1 MKKIAVIGSGFA
13 GLTSAIELASL
24 GHHVTV
30 FEKNS
35 MVGGRARKFQSN
47 GFTFDMGPS
56 WYWMPDVFDKFFAR
70 HGKKVEHYYKLLKLD
85 PGFSVVYGKDNTI
98 NVPASFDEL
107 VALFEDIEKGSGTKL
122 KKFLKKAEVKYKIGM
137 DSLVYKPSHSIFEF
151 INLKVL
157 IGVLH
162 LNVFSNFRSYVKKYF
177 SDSRLTRL
185 MEFPVLFLG
194 ATPQNTPALY
204 SLMNYSAFS
213 QGTFYP
219 MGGFHEI
226 ILGLSKLAKEK
237 GVVINCNSNVDK
249 INVVNRKANEIIV
262 NGEKLL
268 FDGVIA
274 AADYNHV
281 EQKLLDKPF
290 RNYSPEY
297 WENREMSPSSLLF
310 YVGIDKRL
318 NNLQHHNLFFDTDFD
333 QHANEIYDNP
343 QWPKN
348 PLFYLSCP
356 SITDSSLAPEGNE
369 NLMFLIPLAPGLEDT
384 NEMREKY
391 FDIVLKRLKDLTGND
406 IQKNIIFKKSYC
418 VNDFENDYNSFKGNA
433 YGLANTLKQT
443 AVLKP
448 RMRNKKVKNLYY
460 AGQLTVP
467 GPGVPP
473 SIISGQIAA
482 IEIDKYLNKLP

>member
-1 MKKIAVIGSGFA
+1 LKKIAVIGSGFA
-13 GLTSAIELASL
+13 GFTSAIELASL
-24 GHHVTV
+24 GYKVTV

-35 MVGGRARKFQSN
+35 TPGGRARKFETN

-56 WYWMPDVFDKFFAR
+56 WYWMPDVFDKFFAK
-70 HGKKVEHYYKLLKLD
+70 HGKKVDDYYNLLKLD
-85 PGFSVVYGKDNTI
+85 PGFSVVYGKNNTI
-98 NVPASFDEL
+98 EVPASFEEL
-107 VALFEDIEKGSGTKL
+107 VALFENIEKGSGSSL
-122 KKFLKKAEVKYKIGM
+122 KKFLKKAAVKYKIGM

-157 IGVLH
+157 IGVLY
-162 LNVFSNFRSYVKKYF
+162 LDVFSNFRSYVKKYF

-213 QGTFYP
+213 QGTYYP

-226 ILGLSKLAKEK
+226 IIGLSKLAKEK
-237 GVVINCNSNVDK
+237 GVIINCDSNVDRL
-249 INVVNRKANEIIV
+249 NVVNGKVENIVV
-262 NGEKLL
+262 NGEELF

-274 AADYNHV
+274 SADYHHV
-281 EQKLLDKPF
+281 EQKLLEKPF
-290 RNYSPEY
+290 RNYTTEY
-297 WENREMSPSSLLF
+297 WEKREMSPSSLLF
-310 YVGIDKRL
+310 YIGVDKRL
-318 NNLQHHNLFFDTDFD
+318 NNLQHHNLFFDADFD
-333 QHANEIYDNP
+333 QHAKEIYDNP
-343 QWPKN
+343 KWPKN

-356 SITDSSLAPEGNE
+356 SITDSSLAPKGNE

-406 IQKNIIFKKSYC
+406 IEKNIIFKRSYC
-418 VNDFENDYNSFKGNA
+418 VNDFEKDYNSYKGNA
-433 YGLANTLKQT
+433 YGLANTLRQT

-448 RMRNKKVKNLYY
+448 RMRNKKIKNLYY
-460 AGQLTVP
+460 TGQLTVP

-482 IEIDKYLNKLP
+482 IEIDKYLNKL

>member
-13 GLTSAIELASL
+13 GLTSAIELSSL
-24 GHHVTV
+24 GYKVTIL
-30 FEKNS
+30 EKNS
-35 MVGGRARKFQSN
+35 TPGGRARKFVSN

-70 HGKKVEHYYKLLKLD
+70 HGKKVEDYYNLLKLD

-98 NVPASFDEL
+98 DVPASFEEL
-107 VALFEDIEKGSGTKL
+107 VALFENIEKGSGSRL
-122 KKFLKKAEVKYKIGM
+122 KKFLKKAAVKYKIGM

-157 IGVLH
+157 TGVLY
-162 LNVFSNFRSYVKKYF
+162 LDVFSNFRSYVKKYF

-213 QGTFYP
+213 QGTYYP

-226 ILGLSKLAKEK
+226 IIGLSKLAKEK
-237 GVVINCNSNVDK
+237 GVIINCDSNVEK
-249 INVVNRKANEIIV
+249 INVVNGKVENIVV

-274 AADYNHV
+274 SADYHHV
-281 EQKLLDKPF
+281 EQKLLEKPF
-290 RNYSPEY
+290 RNYTTEY
-297 WENREMSPSSLLF
+297 WEKREMSPSSLLF
-310 YVGIDKRL
+310 YVGLDKRL
-318 NNLQHHNLFFDTDFD
+318 NNLQHHNLFFDADFD
-333 QHANEIYDNP
+333 QHAKEIYDNP
-343 QWPKN
+343 KWPKN

-356 SITDSSLAPEGNE
+356 SITDPSLAPKGNE

-391 FDIVLKRLKDLTGND
+391 FDIVLKRLKDLTGNE
-406 IQKNIIFKKSYC
+406 IEKNIIFKKSYC
-418 VNDFENDYNSFKGNA
+418 VNDFEKDYNSFKGNA
-433 YGLANTLKQT
+433 YGLANTLRQT

-448 RMRNKKVKNLYY
+448 RMRNKKIKNLYY
-460 AGQLTVP
+460 TGQLTVP

-482 IEIDKYLNKLP
+482 IEIDKYLNKL

>member
-24 GHHVTV
+24 GYKVTV
-30 FEKNS
+30 LEKNS
-35 MVGGRARKFQSN
+35 TPGGRARKFESN

-70 HGKKVEHYYKLLKLD
+70 HGKKVENYYNLLKLD

-98 NVPASFDEL
+98 DVPASFEEL
-107 VALFEDIEKGSGTKL
+107 VALFENIEKGSGSRL
-122 KKFLKKAEVKYKIGM
+122 KKFLKRAAVKYKIGM

-157 IGVLH
+157 IGVLY
-162 LNVFSNFRSYVKKYF
+162 LDVFSNFRSYVKKYF

-213 QGTFYP
+213 QGTYYP

-226 ILGLSKLAKEK
+226 IIGLSKLAKEK
-237 GVVINCNSNVDK
+237 GVIINCDSNVEK
-249 INVVNRKANEIIV
+249 INVVNGKVENIVV

-274 AADYNHV
+274 SADYHHV
-281 EQKLLDKPF
+281 EQKLLEKPF
-290 RNYSPEY
+290 RNYTTEY
-297 WENREMSPSSLLF
+297 WEKREMSPSSLLF
-310 YVGIDKRL
+310 YVGLDKRL
-318 NNLQHHNLFFDTDFD
+318 NNLQHHNLFFDADFD
-333 QHANEIYDNP
+333 QHAKEIYDNP
-343 QWPKN
+343 KWPKN

-356 SITDSSLAPEGNE
+356 SITDPSLAPKGNE

-406 IQKNIIFKKSYC
+406 IEKNIIFKKSYC
-418 VNDFENDYNSFKGNA
+418 VNDFEKDYNSFKGNA
-433 YGLANTLKQT
+433 YGLANTLRQT

-448 RMRNKKVKNLYY
+448 RMRNKKIKNLYY
-460 AGQLTVP
+460 TGQLTVP

-482 IEIDKYLNKLP
+482 IEIDKYLNKL

>member
-24 GHHVTV
+24 GYKVTV
-30 FEKNS
+30 LEKNTTP
-35 MVGGRARKFQSN
+35 GGRARKFETN

-70 HGKKVEHYYKLLKLD
+70 HGKKVEDYYNLLKLD

-98 NVPASFDEL
+98 DVPASFEEL
-107 VALFEDIEKGSGTKL
+107 VALFENIEKGSGSRL
-122 KKFLKKAEVKYKIGM
+122 KKFLKKAAVKYKIGM

-157 IGVLH
+157 IGVLY
-162 LNVFSNFRSYVKKYF
+162 LDVFSNFRSYVKKYF

-213 QGTFYP
+213 QGTYYP

-226 ILGLSKLAKEK
+226 IIGLSKLAKEK
-237 GVVINCNSNVDK
+237 GVIINCDSNVEK
-249 INVVNRKANEIIV
+249 INVVNGKVENIVV

-274 AADYNHV
+274 SADYHHV
-281 EQKLLDKPF
+281 EQKLLEKPF
-290 RNYSPEY
+290 RNYTTEY
-297 WENREMSPSSLLF
+297 WEKREMSPSSLLF
-310 YVGIDKRL
+310 YVGLDKRL
-318 NNLQHHNLFFDTDFD
+318 NNLQHHNLFFDADFD
-333 QHANEIYDNP
+333 QHAKEIYDNP
-343 QWPKN
+343 KWPKN

-356 SITDSSLAPEGNE
+356 SITDPSLAPKGNE

-406 IQKNIIFKKSYC
+406 IEKNIIFKKSYC
-418 VNDFENDYNSFKGNA
+418 VNDFEKDYNSFKGNA
-433 YGLANTLKQT
+433 YGLANTLRQT

-448 RMRNKKVKNLYY
+448 RMRNKKIKNLYY
-460 AGQLTVP
+460 TGQLTVP

-482 IEIDKYLNKLP
+482 IEIDKYLNKL

>member
-24 GHHVTV
+24 GYKVTV
-30 FEKNS
+30 LEKNS
-35 MVGGRARKFQSN
+35 TPGGRARKFESN

-70 HGKKVEHYYKLLKLD
+70 HGKKVEDYYNLLKLD
-85 PGFSVVYGKDNTI
+85 PGFSVVYGKNNTI
-98 NVPASFDEL
+98 DVPASFEEL
-107 VALFEDIEKGSGTKL
+107 VALFENIEKGSGSRL
-122 KKFLKKAEVKYKIGM
+122 KKFLKRAAVKYKIGM

-157 IGVLH
+157 IGVLY
-162 LNVFSNFRSYVKKYF
+162 LDVFSNFRSYVKKYF

-213 QGTFYP
+213 QGTYYP

-226 ILGLSKLAKEK
+226 IIGLSKLAKEK
-237 GVVINCNSNVDK
+237 GVIINCDSNVEK
-249 INVVNRKANEIIV
+249 INVVNGKVENIVV

-274 AADYNHV
+274 SADYHHV
-281 EQKLLDKPF
+281 EQKLLEKPF
-290 RNYSPEY
+290 RNYSTEY
-297 WENREMSPSSLLF
+297 WKKREMSPSSLLF
-310 YVGIDKRL
+310 YVGLDKRL
-318 NNLQHHNLFFDTDFD
+318 NNLQHHNLFFDADFD
-333 QHANEIYDNP
+333 QHAKEIYDNP
-343 QWPKN
+343 KWPKN

-356 SITDSSLAPEGNE
+356 SITDPSLAPKGNE

-406 IQKNIIFKKSYC
+406 IEKNIIFKKSYC
-418 VNDFENDYNSFKGNA
+418 VNDFEKDYNSFKGNA
-433 YGLANTLKQT
+433 YGLANTLRQT

-448 RMRNKKVKNLYY
+448 RMRNKKIKNLYY
-460 AGQLTVP
+460 TGQLTVP

-482 IEIDKYLNKLP
+482 IEIDKYLNKL

>member
-56 WYWMPDVFDKFFAR
+56 WYWMPHVYDKFFAR
-70 HGKKVEHYYKLLKLD
+70 HGKKVEDYYKLLKLD

-98 NVPASFDEL
+98 NVPASFEEL
-107 VALFEDIEKGSGTKL
+107 VALFENIEKGSGIKL
-122 KKFLKKAEVKYKIGM
+122 KKFLKKAEVKYNIGM

-157 IGVLH
+157 IGALH

-204 SLMNYSAFS
+204 SLMNYSAFF

-281 EQKLLDKPF
+281 EQKLLDKQF

-318 NNLQHHNLFFDTDFD
+318 KNLQHHNLFFDTDFD

>member
-24 GHHVTV
+24 GYKVTV
-30 FEKNS
+30 LEKNS
-35 MVGGRARKFQSN
+35 TLGGRARKFESN

-70 HGKKVEHYYKLLKLD
+70 HGKKVEDYYNLLKLD
-85 PGFSVVYGKDNTI
+85 PGFSVVYGKNNTI
-98 NVPASFDEL
+98 DVPASFEEL
-107 VALFEDIEKGSGTKL
+107 VALFENIEKGSGSRL
-122 KKFLKKAEVKYKIGM
+122 KKFLKRAAVKYKIGM

-157 IGVLH
+157 IGVLY
-162 LNVFSNFRSYVKKYF
+162 LDVFSNFRSYVKKYF

-213 QGTFYP
+213 QGTYYP

-226 ILGLSKLAKEK
+226 IIGLSKLAKEK
-237 GVVINCNSNVDK
+237 GVIINCDSNVEK
-249 INVVNRKANEIIV
+249 INVVNGKVENIVV

-274 AADYNHV
+274 SADYHHV
-281 EQKLLDKPF
+281 EQKLLEKPF
-290 RNYSPEY
+290 RNYSTEY
-297 WENREMSPSSLLF
+297 WKKREMSPSSLLF
-310 YVGIDKRL
+310 YVGLDKRL
-318 NNLQHHNLFFDTDFD
+318 NNLQHHNLFFDADFD
-333 QHANEIYDNP
+333 QHAKEIYDNP
-343 QWPKN
+343 KWPKN

-356 SITDSSLAPEGNE
+356 SITDPSLAPKGNE

-406 IQKNIIFKKSYC
+406 IEKNIIFKKSYC
-418 VNDFENDYNSFKGNA
+418 VNDFEKDYNSFKGNA
-433 YGLANTLKQT
+433 YGLANTLRQT

-448 RMRNKKVKNLYY
+448 RMRNKKIKNLYY
-460 AGQLTVP
+460 TGQLTVP

-482 IEIDKYLNKLP
+482 IEIDKYLNKL

>member
-1 MKKIAVIGSGFA
+1 LKKIAVIGSGFA

-24 GHHVTV
+24 GYKVTV
-30 FEKNS
+30 LEKNS
-35 MVGGRARKFQSN
+35 TPGGRARKFESN

-70 HGKKVEHYYKLLKLD
+70 HGKKVEDYYNLLKLD

-98 NVPASFDEL
+98 DVPASFEEL
-107 VALFEDIEKGSGTKL
+107 VALFENIEKGSGSRL
-122 KKFLKKAEVKYKIGM
+122 KKFLKRAAVKYKIGM

-157 IGVLH
+157 IGVLY
-162 LNVFSNFRSYVKKYF
+162 LDVFSNFRSYVKKYF

-213 QGTFYP
+213 QGTYYP

-226 ILGLSKLAKEK
+226 IIGLSKLAKEK
-237 GVVINCNSNVDK
+237 GVIINCDSNVEK
-249 INVVNRKANEIIV
+249 INVVNGKVENIVV

-274 AADYNHV
+274 SADYHHV
-281 EQKLLDKPF
+281 EQKLLEKPF
-290 RNYSPEY
+290 RNYTTEY
-297 WENREMSPSSLLF
+297 WEKREMSPSSLLF
-310 YVGIDKRL
+310 YVGLDKKL
-318 NNLQHHNLFFDTDFD
+318 NNLQHHNLFFDADFD
-333 QHANEIYDNP
+333 QHAKEIYDNP
-343 QWPKN
+343 KWPKN

-356 SITDSSLAPEGNE
+356 SITDPSLAPKGNE

-406 IQKNIIFKKSYC
+406 IEKNIIFKKSYC
-418 VNDFENDYNSFKGNA
+418 VNDFEKDYNSFKGNA
-433 YGLANTLKQT
+433 YGLANTLRQT

-448 RMRNKKVKNLYY
+448 RMRNKKIKNLYY
-460 AGQLTVP
+460 TGQLTVP

-482 IEIDKYLNKLP
+482 IEIDKYLNKL

>member
-1 MKKIAVIGSGFA
+1 MKRIAVIGSGFA
-13 GLTSAIELASL
+13 GLTSAIELASI
-24 GHHVTV
+24 GYQVTL

-35 MVGGRARKFQSN
+35 SIGGRARKFESN

-70 HGKKVEHYYKLLKLD
+70 HGKKVGDYYNLLKLD

-98 NVPASFDEL
+98 NIPASFEEL
-107 VALFEDIEKGSGTKL
+107 IALFENIEKGSGSKL
-122 KKFLKKAEVKYKIGM
+122 KKFLKKAAVKYKIGM

-157 IGVLH
+157 IGVLY
-162 LNVFSNFRSYVKKYF
+162 LDVFSNFRSYVKKYF

-213 QGTFYP
+213 QGTYYP

-226 ILGLSKLAKEK
+226 IIGLSKLAKEK
-237 GVVINCNSNVDK
+237 GVIINCDSNVEK
-249 INVVNRKANEIIV
+249 LNVVNGKIENIVV
-262 NGEKLL
+262 NGKKLL

-274 AADYNHV
+274 SADYHHV
-281 EQKLLDKPF
+281 EQKLLEKPF
-290 RNYSPEY
+290 RNYSIEY
-297 WENREMSPSSLLF
+297 WQSREMSPSSLLF
-310 YVGIDKRL
+310 YVGVDKRL
-318 NNLQHHNLFFDTDFD
+318 NNLQHHNLFFDADFD
-333 QHANEIYDNP
+333 QHAKEIYDNP
-343 QWPKN
+343 KWPKN

-356 SITDSSLAPEGNE
+356 SITDPSLAPKGNE

-391 FDIVLKRLKDLTGND
+391 FDIVLKRLRDLTGND
-406 IQKNIIFKKSYC
+406 IEKNIIFKKSYC
-418 VNDFENDYNSFKGNA
+418 VNDFEKDYNSYKGNA
-433 YGLANTLKQT
+433 YGLANTLRQT
-443 AVLKP
+443 AILKP
-448 RMRNKKVKNLYY
+448 RMKNKKIKNLYY
-460 AGQLTVP
+460 TGQLTVP

-482 IEIDKYLNKLP
+482 IEIDKYLNKL

>member
-24 GHHVTV
+24 GYKVTV
-30 FEKNS
+30 LEKNS
-35 MVGGRARKFQSN
+35 TPGGRARKFESN

-70 HGKKVEHYYKLLKLD
+70 HGKKVEDYYNLLKLD

-98 NVPASFDEL
+98 DVPASFEEL
-107 VALFEDIEKGSGTKL
+107 VALFENIEKGSGSRL
-122 KKFLKKAEVKYKIGM
+122 KKFLKRAAVKYKIGM

-157 IGVLH
+157 IGVLY
-162 LNVFSNFRSYVKKYF
+162 LDVFSNFRSYVKKYF
-177 SDSRLTRL
+177 SDNRLTRL

-213 QGTFYP
+213 QGTYYP

-226 ILGLSKLAKEK
+226 IIGLSKLAKEK
-237 GVVINCNSNVDK
+237 GVIINCDSNVEK
-249 INVVNRKANEIIV
+249 INVVNGKVENIVV

-274 AADYNHV
+274 SADYHHV
-281 EQKLLDKPF
+281 EQKLLEKPF
-290 RNYSPEY
+290 RNYTTEY
-297 WENREMSPSSLLF
+297 WEKREMSPSSLLF
-310 YVGIDKRL
+310 YVGLDKRL
-318 NNLQHHNLFFDTDFD
+318 NNLQHHNLFFDADFD
-333 QHANEIYDNP
+333 QHAKEIYDNP
-343 QWPKN
+343 KWPKN

-356 SITDSSLAPEGNE
+356 SITDPSLAPKGNE

-406 IQKNIIFKKSYC
+406 IEKNIIFKKSYC
-418 VNDFENDYNSFKGNA
+418 VNDFEKDYNSFKGNA
-433 YGLANTLKQT
+433 YGLANTLRQT

-448 RMRNKKVKNLYY
+448 RMRNKKIKNLYY
-460 AGQLTVP
+460 TGQLTVP

-482 IEIDKYLNKLP
+482 IEIDKYLNKL

>member
-98 NVPASFDEL
+98 NVPASFEEL
-107 VALFEDIEKGSGTKL
+107 VALFEDIEKGSGAKL

-204 SLMNYSAFS
+204 SLMNYSAFF

-281 EQKLLDKPF
+281 EQKLLDKQF

>member
-13 GLTSAIELASL
+13 GLTSAIELSSL

-35 MVGGRARKFQSN
+35 TPGGRARKFETN

-70 HGKKVEHYYKLLKLD
+70 HGKKVEDYYNLLKLD

-98 NVPASFDEL
+98 DVPASFEEL
-107 VALFEDIEKGSGTKL
+107 VALFENIEKGSGSRL
-122 KKFLKKAEVKYKIGM
+122 KRFLKRAAVKYKIGM

-157 IGVLH
+157 IGVLY
-162 LNVFSNFRSYVKKYF
+162 LDVFSNFRSYVKKYF

-204 SLMNYSAFS
+204 SLMNFSAFS
-213 QGTFYP
+213 QGTYYP
-219 MGGFHEI
+219 KGGFHEI
-226 ILGLSKLAKEK
+226 IIGLSKLAKEK
-237 GVVINCNSNVDK
+237 GVIINCDSNVEK
-249 INVVNRKANEIIV
+249 INVVNGKVENIVV

-274 AADYNHV
+274 SADYHHV
-281 EQKLLDKPF
+281 EQKLLEKPF
-290 RNYSPEY
+290 RNYTTEY
-297 WENREMSPSSLLF
+297 WEKREMSPSSLLF
-310 YVGIDKRL
+310 YVGLDKRL
-318 NNLQHHNLFFDTDFD
+318 NNLQHHNLFFDADFD
-333 QHANEIYDNP
+333 QHAKEIYDNP
-343 QWPKN
+343 KWPKN

-356 SITDSSLAPEGNE
+356 SITDPSLAPKGNE

-406 IQKNIIFKKSYC
+406 IEKNIIFKKSYC
-418 VNDFENDYNSFKGNA
+418 VNDFEKDYNSYKGNA
-433 YGLANTLKQT
+433 YGLANTLRQT
-443 AVLKP
+443 AILKP
-448 RMRNKKVKNLYY
+448 RMKNKKIKNLYY
-460 AGQLTVP
+460 TGQLTVP

-482 IEIDKYLNKLP
+482 IEIDKYLNKL

>member
-24 GHHVTV
+24 GYKVTV
-30 FEKNS
+30 LEKNS
-35 MVGGRARKFQSN
+35 TPGGRARKFESN

-70 HGKKVEHYYKLLKLD
+70 HGKKVEDYYNLLKLD

-98 NVPASFDEL
+98 DVPASFEEL
-107 VALFEDIEKGSGTKL
+107 VALFENIEKGSGSRL
-122 KKFLKKAEVKYKIGM
+122 KRFLKRAAVKYKIGM
-137 DSLVYKPSHSIFEF
+137 HSLVYKPSHSIFEF

-157 IGVLH
+157 IGVLY
-162 LNVFSNFRSYVKKYF
+162 LDVFSNFRSYVKKYF

-213 QGTFYP
+213 QGTYYP

-226 ILGLSKLAKEK
+226 IIGLSKLAKEK
-237 GVVINCNSNVDK
+237 GVIINCDSNVEK
-249 INVVNRKANEIIV
+249 INVVNGKVENIVV
-262 NGEKLL
+262 NGEKLS

-274 AADYNHV
+274 SADYHHV
-281 EQKLLDKPF
+281 EQKLLEKPF
-290 RNYSPEY
+290 RNYTTEY
-297 WENREMSPSSLLF
+297 WEKREMSPSSLLF
-310 YVGIDKRL
+310 YVGLDKRL
-318 NNLQHHNLFFDTDFD
+318 NNLQHHNLFFDADFD
-333 QHANEIYDNP
+333 QHAKEIYDNP
-343 QWPKN
+343 KWPKN

-356 SITDSSLAPEGNE
+356 SITDPSLAPKGNE

-406 IQKNIIFKKSYC
+406 IEKNIIFKKSYC
-418 VNDFENDYNSFKGNA
+418 VNDFEKDYNSFKGNA
-433 YGLANTLKQT
+433 YGLANTLRQT

-448 RMRNKKVKNLYY
+448 RMRNKKIKNLYY
-460 AGQLTVP
+460 TGQLTVP

-482 IEIDKYLNKLP
+482 IEIDKYLNKL

>member
-1 MKKIAVIGSGFA
+1 
-13 GLTSAIELASL
+13 
-24 GHHVTV
+24 
-30 FEKNS
+30 
-35 MVGGRARKFQSN
+35 
-47 GFTFDMGPS
+47 S

-70 HGKKVEHYYKLLKLD
+70 HGKKVEDYYNLLKLD

-98 NVPASFDEL
+98 EVPASFEEL
-107 VALFEDIEKGSGTKL
+107 VALFENIEKGSGFRL
-122 KKFLKKAEVKYKIGM
+122 KKFLKKAAVKYKIGM

-157 IGVLH
+157 IGVLY
-162 LNVFSNFRSYVKKYF
+162 LDVFSNFRSYVKKYF

-194 ATPQNTPALY
+194 ATQQNTPALY

-213 QGTFYP
+213 QGTYYP

-226 ILGLSKLAKEK
+226 IIGLSKLAKEK
-237 GVVINCNSNVDK
+237 GVIINCDSNVEK
-249 INVVNRKANEIIV
+249 LNVVNGKVENVVV

-274 AADYNHV
+274 SADYHHV
-281 EQKLLDKPF
+281 EQKLLEKPF
-290 RNYSPEY
+290 RNYTTEY
-297 WENREMSPSSLLF
+297 WDNREMSPSSLLF
-310 YVGIDKRL
+310 YVGVDKRL
-318 NNLQHHNLFFDTDFD
+318 NNLNHHNLFFDADFD
-333 QHANEIYDNP
+333 QHAKEIYDNP
-343 QWPKN
+343 KWPKN

-356 SITDSSLAPEGNE
+356 SITDPSLAPKGNE

-406 IQKNIIFKKSYC
+406 IKKNIIFKKSYC
-418 VNDFENDYNSFKGNA
+418 VNDFEKDYNSFKGNA
-433 YGLANTLKQT
+433 YGLANTLRQT

-448 RMRNKKVKNLYY
+448 RMRNKKIKNLYY
-460 AGQLTVP
+460 TGQLTVP

-482 IEIDKYLNKLP
+482 IEIDKYLNKL

>member
-1 MKKIAVIGSGFA
+1 LKKIAVIGSGFA

-24 GHHVTV
+24 GHTVTI

-35 MVGGRARKFQSN
+35 SIGGRARKFESN

-70 HGKKVEHYYKLLKLD
+70 HGKKVDDYYNLLKLD
-85 PGFSVVYGKDNTI
+85 PGFSVVYAKDDII
-98 NVPASFDEL
+98 NVPASFEEL
-107 VALFEDIEKGSGTKL
+107 VALFENIEKGSGSKL
-122 KKFLKKAEVKYKIGM
+122 RKFLKKAELKYKIGM
-137 DSLVYKPSHSIFEF
+137 DNFVHKPSHSIFEY
-151 INLKVL
+151 INLKIL

-162 LNVFSNFRSYVKKYF
+162 LDVFSNFRSYVRKFF

-194 ATPQNTPALY
+194 ATPQNTPAMY
-204 SLMNYSAFS
+204 SLMNYSAFK

-226 ILGLSKLAKEK
+226 ILGLSKIAKEK
-237 GVVINCNSNVDK
+237 RVVINCNSNVEK
-249 INVVNRKANEIIV
+249 INVSNGKVEDIIV

-274 AADYNHV
+274 SADYNHV
-281 EQKLLDKPF
+281 EQKLLDKQF
-290 RNYSPEY
+290 RNYSADY

-310 YVGIDKRL
+310 YVGVDKRL

-333 QHANEIYDNP
+333 QHAKEIYDDP
-343 QWPKN
+343 KWPKN
-348 PLFYLSCP
+348 PLFYISCP

-369 NLMFLIPLAPGLEDT
+369 NLMFLIPLAPGLKDT
-384 NEMREKY
+384 NEMRAKY

-406 IQKNIIFKKSYC
+406 IKNNVIFKKSYC
-418 VNDFENDYNSFKGNA
+418 VNDFEKDYNSFKGNA
-433 YGLANTLKQT
+433 YGLANTLRQT

-482 IEIDKYLNKLP
+482 IEIDKYLNKL

>member
-1 MKKIAVIGSGFA
+1 MKKIAIIGSGFA
-13 GLTSAIELASL
+13 GLTSAIELSSL

-35 MVGGRARKFQSN
+35 TPGGRARKFETN

-70 HGKKVEHYYKLLKLD
+70 HGKKVEDYYNLLKLD

-98 NVPASFDEL
+98 DVPASFEEL
-107 VALFEDIEKGSGTKL
+107 VALFENIEKGSGSRL
-122 KKFLKKAEVKYKIGM
+122 KKFLKKAAVKYKIGM

-162 LNVFSNFRSYVKKYF
+162 LDVFSNFRSYVKKYF

-213 QGTFYP
+213 QGTYYP

-226 ILGLSKLAKEK
+226 IIGLSKLAKEK
-237 GVVINCNSNVDK
+237 AVIINCDSNVEK
-249 INVVNRKANEIIV
+249 INVVNGKVENIVV
-262 NGEKLL
+262 NGEKLS

-274 AADYNHV
+274 SADYHHV
-281 EQKLLDKPF
+281 EQKLLEKPF
-290 RNYSPEY
+290 RNYTTEY
-297 WENREMSPSSLLF
+297 WEKREMSPSSLLF
-310 YVGIDKRL
+310 YVGLDKRL
-318 NNLQHHNLFFDTDFD
+318 NNLQHHNLFFDADFD
-333 QHANEIYDNP
+333 QHAKEIYDNP
-343 QWPKN
+343 KWPKN

-356 SITDSSLAPEGNE
+356 SITDPSLAPKGNE

-406 IQKNIIFKKSYC
+406 IEKNIIFKKSYC
-418 VNDFENDYNSFKGNA
+418 VNDFEKDYNSFKGNA
-433 YGLANTLKQT
+433 YGLANTLRQT

-448 RMRNKKVKNLYY
+448 RMRNKKIKNLYY
-460 AGQLTVP
+460 TGQLTVP

-482 IEIDKYLNKLP
+482 IEIDKYLNKL

>member
-24 GHHVTV
+24 GYHVTV

-70 HGKKVEHYYKLLKLD
+70 HGKKVEDYFKLLKLD

-98 NVPASFDEL
+98 NVPASFEEL

-122 KKFLKKAEVKYKIGM
+122 KKFLKKAEVKYNIGM
-137 DSLVYKPSHSIFEF
+137 NSLVYKPSHSIFEF

-162 LNVFSNFRSYVKKYF
+162 LNVFSNFRSYIKKYF

-194 ATPQNTPALY
+194 ATPENTPALY
-204 SLMNYSAFS
+204 SLMNYSAFC

-237 GVVINCNSNVDK
+237 GVVINCNANVDK

-281 EQKLLDKPF
+281 EQKLLDKQF
-290 RNYSPEY
+290 RNYSSEY

-391 FDIVLKRLKDLTGND
+391 FDIVLKRLKDLTSND
-406 IQKNIIFKKSYC
+406 IQKNIIFRKSYC

-433 YGLANTLKQT
+433 YGLANTLRQT

-448 RMRNKKVKNLYY
+448 RMRNKNVKNLYY

>member
-24 GHHVTV
+24 GYKVTV
-30 FEKNS
+30 LEKNS
-35 MVGGRARKFQSN
+35 TPGGRARKFESN

-70 HGKKVEHYYKLLKLD
+70 HGKKVEDYYNLLKLD

-98 NVPASFDEL
+98 DVPASLEEL
-107 VALFEDIEKGSGTKL
+107 VALFENIEKGSGSRL
-122 KKFLKKAEVKYKIGM
+122 KRFLKRAAVKYKIGM

-157 IGVLH
+157 IGVLY
-162 LNVFSNFRSYVKKYF
+162 LDVFSNFRSYVKKYF

-213 QGTFYP
+213 QGTYYP

-226 ILGLSKLAKEK
+226 IIGLSKLAKEK
-237 GVVINCNSNVDK
+237 GVIINCDSNVEK
-249 INVVNRKANEIIV
+249 INVVNGKVENIVV

-274 AADYNHV
+274 SADYHHI
-281 EQKLLDKPF
+281 EQKLLEKPF
-290 RNYSPEY
+290 RNYTTEY
-297 WENREMSPSSLLF
+297 WEKREMSPSSLLF
-310 YVGIDKRL
+310 YVGLDKRL
-318 NNLQHHNLFFDTDFD
+318 NNLQHHNLFFDADFD
-333 QHANEIYDNP
+333 QHAKEIYDNP
-343 QWPKN
+343 KWPKN

-356 SITDSSLAPEGNE
+356 SITDSSLAPKGNE

-406 IQKNIIFKKSYC
+406 IEKNIIFKKSYC
-418 VNDFENDYNSFKGNA
+418 VNDFEKDYNSFKGNA
-433 YGLANTLKQT
+433 YGLANTLRQT

-448 RMRNKKVKNLYY
+448 RMRNKKIKNLYY
-460 AGQLTVP
+460 TGQLTVP

-482 IEIDKYLNKLP
+482 IEIDKYLNKL

>member
-1 MKKIAVIGSGFA
+1 LKKIAVIGSGFA
-13 GLTSAIELASL
+13 GLVSAIELASL
-24 GHHVTV
+24 GYQVTL

-35 MVGGRARKFQSN
+35 SIGGRARKFETN

-70 HGKKVEHYYKLLKLD
+70 HGKKVEDYYNLLKLD
-85 PGFSVVYGKDNTI
+85 PGFSVIYGKDNTI
-98 NVPASFDEL
+98 NVPESFEEL
-107 VALFEDIEKGSGTKL
+107 VALFENIEKGSGSNL
-122 KKFLKKAEVKYKIGM
+122 KKFLKKAAVKYKIGM

-157 IGVLH
+157 IGVLY
-162 LNVFSNFRSYVKKYF
+162 LDVFSNFRSYVKKYF

-213 QGTFYP
+213 QGTYYP

-226 ILGLSKLAKEK
+226 ILGLSKLANEN
-237 GVVINCNSNVDK
+237 GVEINCDSNVDK
-249 INVVNRKANEIIV
+249 INVVNGKIENILV
-262 NGEKLL
+262 NGKKLL

-274 AADYNHV
+274 SADYHHV
-281 EQKLLDKPF
+281 EQKLLEKPF
-290 RNYSPEY
+290 RNYSNEY
-297 WENREMSPSSLLF
+297 WEKREMSPSSLLF
-310 YVGIDKRL
+310 YVGVDKRL
-318 NNLQHHNLFFDTDFD
+318 KNLQHHNLFFDTDFD
-333 QHANEIYDNP
+333 QHAKEIYDNP
-343 QWPKN
+343 KWPKN

-356 SITDSSLAPEGNE
+356 SITDPSLAPKGNE

-406 IQKNIIFKKSYC
+406 IKKNIILKKSYC
-418 VNDFENDYNSFKGNA
+418 VNDFEKDYNSYKGNA
-433 YGLANTLKQT
+433 YGLANTLRQT

-448 RMRNKKVKNLYY
+448 RMRNKKIKNLYY
-460 AGQLTVP
+460 TGQLTVP

-482 IEIDKYLNKLP
+482 TEIDKYLNKL

>member
-13 GLTSAIELASL
+13 GLTSAIELSSL

-30 FEKNS
+30 LEKNS
-35 MVGGRARKFQSN
+35 NPGGRARKFETN

-70 HGKKVEHYYKLLKLD
+70 HGKKVEDYYNLLKLD

-98 NVPASFDEL
+98 DVPASFEEL
-107 VALFEDIEKGSGTKL
+107 VALFENIEKGSGSRL
-122 KKFLKKAEVKYKIGM
+122 KKFLKRAAVKYKIGM

-157 IGVLH
+157 IGVLY
-162 LNVFSNFRSYVKKYF
+162 LDVFSNFRSYVKKYF

-213 QGTFYP
+213 QGTYYP

-226 ILGLSKLAKEK
+226 IIGLSKLAKEK
-237 GVVINCNSNVDK
+237 GVIINCDSNVEK
-249 INVVNRKANEIIV
+249 INVVNGKVENIVV

-274 AADYNHV
+274 SADYHHV
-281 EQKLLDKPF
+281 EQKLLEKPF
-290 RNYSPEY
+290 RNYTTEY
-297 WENREMSPSSLLF
+297 WEKREMSPSSLLF
-310 YVGIDKRL
+310 YVGLDKRL
-318 NNLQHHNLFFDTDFD
+318 NNLQHHNLFFDADFD
-333 QHANEIYDNP
+333 QHAKEIYDNP
-343 QWPKN
+343 KWPKN

-356 SITDSSLAPEGNE
+356 SITDPSLAPKGNE

-406 IQKNIIFKKSYC
+406 IEKNIIFKKSYC
-418 VNDFENDYNSFKGNA
+418 VNDFEKDYNSFKGNA
-433 YGLANTLKQT
+433 YGLANTLRQT

-448 RMRNKKVKNLYY
+448 RMRNKKIKNLYY
-460 AGQLTVP
+460 TGQLTVP

-482 IEIDKYLNKLP
+482 IEIDKYLNKL

>member
-1 MKKIAVIGSGFA
+1 MKRIAVIGSGFA
-13 GLTSAIELASL
+13 GLTSAIELASI
-24 GHHVTV
+24 GYQVTL

-35 MVGGRARKFQSN
+35 STGGRARKFESN

-70 HGKKVEHYYKLLKLD
+70 HGKKVGDYYNLLKLD

-98 NVPASFDEL
+98 NIPASFEEL
-107 VALFEDIEKGSGTKL
+107 IALFENIEKGSGSKL
-122 KKFLKKAEVKYKIGM
+122 KKFLKKAAVKYKIGM

-157 IGVLH
+157 IGVLY
-162 LNVFSNFRSYVKKYF
+162 LDVFSNFRSYVKKYF

-213 QGTFYP
+213 QGTYYP

-226 ILGLSKLAKEK
+226 IIGLSKLAKEK
-237 GVVINCNSNVDK
+237 GVIINCDSNVEK
-249 INVVNRKANEIIV
+249 LNVVNGKIENIVV
-262 NGEKLL
+262 NGKKLL

-274 AADYNHV
+274 SADYHHV
-281 EQKLLDKPF
+281 EQKLLEKPF
-290 RNYSPEY
+290 RNYSIEY
-297 WENREMSPSSLLF
+297 WQSREMSPSSLLF
-310 YVGIDKRL
+310 YVGVDKRL
-318 NNLQHHNLFFDTDFD
+318 NNLQHHNLFFDADFD
-333 QHANEIYDNP
+333 QHAKEIYDNP
-343 QWPKN
+343 KWPKN

-356 SITDSSLAPEGNE
+356 SITDPSLAPKGNE

-391 FDIVLKRLKDLTGND
+391 FDIVLKRLRDLTGND
-406 IQKNIIFKKSYC
+406 IEKNIIFKKSYC
-418 VNDFENDYNSFKGNA
+418 VNDFEKDYNSYKGNA
-433 YGLANTLKQT
+433 YGLANTLRQT

-448 RMRNKKVKNLYY
+448 RMRNKKIKNLYY
-460 AGQLTVP
+460 TGQLTVP

-482 IEIDKYLNKLP
+482 IEIDKYLNKL

>member
-1 MKKIAVIGSGFA
+1 MKKVAVIGSGFA

-24 GHHVTV
+24 GYQVTV

-35 MVGGRARKFQSN
+35 SLGGRARKFEAN

-56 WYWMPDVFDKFFAR
+56 WYWMPDVFDKFFER
-70 HGKKVEHYYKLLKLD
+70 HGKKVEKYYNLLKLD

-98 NVPASFDEL
+98 NVPASFEEL
-107 VALFEDIEKGSGTKL
+107 VALFEDIEKGSGSRL
-122 KKFLKKAEVKYKIGM
+122 KKFLKKAAVKYNIGM

-157 IGVLH
+157 IGVLY
-162 LNVFSNFRSYVKKYF
+162 LDVFSNFRSYVKKYF

-213 QGTFYP
+213 QGTYYP

-226 ILGLSKLAKEK
+226 IIGLSKLAKEK
-237 GVVINCNSNVDK
+237 GVIINCDSNVDK
-249 INVVNRKANEIIV
+249 LNVVNGKVEDIVV

-274 AADYNHV
+274 SADYHHV
-281 EQKLLDKPF
+281 EQKLLEKSL
-290 RNYSPEY
+290 RNYSAEY

-310 YVGIDKRL
+310 YVGLDKRL

-333 QHANEIYDNP
+333 QHAKEIYDNP
-343 QWPKN
+343 KWPKN

-356 SITDSSLAPEGNE
+356 SITDPSLAPKGKE
-369 NLMFLIPLAPGLEDT
+369 NLMFLIPLAPGLEDN

-406 IQKNIIFKKSYC
+406 IKKNIIFKKSYC
-418 VNDFENDYNSFKGNA
+418 VNDFEKDYNSFKGNA
-433 YGLANTLKQT
+433 YGLANTLRQT

-460 AGQLTVP
+460 TGQLTVP

-482 IEIDKYLNKLP
+482 IEIDKYLNKL

>member
-24 GHHVTV
+24 GYQVTV
-30 FEKNS
+30 FEKNGTP
-35 MVGGRARKFQSN
+35 GGRARKFETN

-70 HGKKVEHYYKLLKLD
+70 HGKKVEDYYNLLKLD

-98 NVPASFDEL
+98 DVPASIEEL
-107 VALFEDIEKGSGTKL
+107 VALFENIEKGSGSRL
-122 KKFLKKAEVKYKIGM
+122 KKFLKKAAVKYKIGM

-157 IGVLH
+157 IGVLY
-162 LNVFSNFRSYVKKYF
+162 LDVFSNFRSYVKKYF

-226 ILGLSKLAKEK
+226 IIGLTKLANENGVKINCDSNVEK
-237 GVVINCNSNVDK
+237 LNVINGKVENIV
-249 INVVNRKANEIIV
+249 V
-262 NGEKLL
+262 NGEKLS

-274 AADYNHV
+274 SADYHHV
-281 EQKLLDKPF
+281 EQKLLEKPF
-290 RNYSPEY
+290 RNYTSKY
-297 WENREMSPSSLLF
+297 WEKREMSPSSLLF
-310 YVGIDKRL
+310 YVGVEKRL
-318 NNLQHHNLFFDTDFD
+318 NNLQHHNLFFDADFD
-333 QHANEIYDNP
+333 LHAKEIYDNP
-343 QWPKN
+343 KWPKN

-356 SITDSSLAPEGNE
+356 SITDPSLAPKGNE

-391 FDIVLKRLKDLTGND
+391 FNIVLKRLKDLTGND
-406 IQKNIIFKKSYC
+406 IEKNIIFKKSYC
-418 VNDFENDYNSFKGNA
+418 VNDFEKDYNSFKGNA

-448 RMRNKKVKNLYY
+448 RMRNKKIKNLYY
-460 AGQLTVP
+460 TGQLTVP

-482 IEIDKYLNKLP
+482 IEIDKYLNKL

>member
-70 HGKKVEHYYKLLKLD
+70 HGKKVEDYYKLLKLD

-98 NVPASFDEL
+98 NVPASFEEL
-107 VALFEDIEKGSGTKL
+107 VSLFEDIEKGSGTKL
-122 KKFLKKAEVKYKIGM
+122 RKFLKKAEVKYNIGM
-137 DSLVYKPSHSIFEF
+137 NSLVYKPSHSIFEF

-194 ATPQNTPALY
+194 ATPKNTPALY

-226 ILGLSKLAKEK
+226 ILGLSRLAKEK

-274 AADYNHV
+274 SADYNHV
-281 EQKLLDKPF
+281 EQNLLDKKF
-290 RNYSPEY
+290 RNYSAEY

-310 YVGIDKRL
+310 YVGVDKRL
-318 NNLQHHNLFFDTDFD
+318 DNLQHHNLFFDTDFD
-333 QHANEIYDNP
+333 QHAKEIYDNP
-343 QWPKN
+343 KWPKN

-356 SITDSSLAPEGNE
+356 SITDPSLSPEGNE
-369 NLMFLIPLAPGLEDT
+369 NLMFLIPIAPGLEDT

-391 FDIVLKRLKDLTGND
+391 FDIVLKRLKVLTGND
-406 IQKNIIFKKSYC
+406 IQKNIIFKESYC
-418 VNDFENDYNSFKGNA
+418 VNDFEKDYNSYKGNA
-433 YGLANTLKQT
+433 YGLANTLRQT

-460 AGQLTVP
+460 TGQLTVP

>member
-24 GHHVTV
+24 GYKVNIL
-30 FEKNS
+30 EKNS
-35 MVGGRARKFQSN
+35 TPGGRARKFDSN

-70 HGKKVEHYYKLLKLD
+70 HGKKVEDYYNLLKLD
-85 PGFSVVYGKDNTI
+85 PGFSVVYGKDDI
-98 NVPASFDEL
+98 IDVPASFEEL
-107 VALFEDIEKGSGTKL
+107 VVLFENIEKGSGSRL
-122 KKFLKKAEVKYKIGM
+122 KKFLKKAAVKYKIGM

-157 IGVLH
+157 IGVLY
-162 LNVFSNFRSYVKKYF
+162 LDVFSNFRSYVKKYF

-213 QGTFYP
+213 QGTYYP

-226 ILGLSKLAKEK
+226 IIGLSRLAKEK
-237 GVVINCNSNVDK
+237 GVIVNCNSNVEK
-249 INVVNRKANEIIV
+249 INVVNGKVENIVV

-274 AADYNHV
+274 SADYNHV
-281 EQKLLDKPF
+281 EQKLLEKPF
-290 RNYSPEY
+290 RNYTTEY
-297 WENREMSPSSLLF
+297 WEKREMSPSSLLF
-310 YVGIDKRL
+310 YVGLDKRL
-318 NNLQHHNLFFDTDFD
+318 NNLQHHNLFFDADFD
-333 QHANEIYDNP
+333 QHAKEIYDNP
-343 QWPKN
+343 KWPKN

-356 SITDSSLAPEGNE
+356 SITDSSLAPMGNE

-406 IQKNIIFKKSYC
+406 IEKNIIFKKSYC
-418 VNDFENDYNSFKGNA
+418 VNDFEKDYNSFKGNA
-433 YGLANTLKQT
+433 YGLANTLRQT

-448 RMRNKKVKNLYY
+448 RMRNKKIKNLYY
-460 AGQLTVP
+460 TGQLTVP

-482 IEIDKYLNKLP
+482 IEIDKYLNKL

>member
-56 WYWMPDVFDKFFAR
+56 WYWMPDVYDKFFAR
-70 HGKKVEHYYKLLKLD
+70 HGKKVEDYYKLLKLD

-281 EQKLLDKPF
+281 EQKLLDKQF

>member
-1 MKKIAVIGSGFA
+1 LKKIAVIGSGFA

-56 WYWMPDVFDKFFAR
+56 WYWMPHVYDKFFAR
-70 HGKKVEHYYKLLKLD
+70 HGKKVEDYYKLLKLD

-107 VALFEDIEKGSGTKL
+107 VALFENIEKGSGIKL
-122 KKFLKKAEVKYKIGM
+122 KKFLKKAEVKYNIGM

-157 IGVLH
+157 IGALH

-281 EQKLLDKPF
+281 EQKLLDKQF

-318 NNLQHHNLFFDTDFD
+318 KNLQHHNLFFDTDFD